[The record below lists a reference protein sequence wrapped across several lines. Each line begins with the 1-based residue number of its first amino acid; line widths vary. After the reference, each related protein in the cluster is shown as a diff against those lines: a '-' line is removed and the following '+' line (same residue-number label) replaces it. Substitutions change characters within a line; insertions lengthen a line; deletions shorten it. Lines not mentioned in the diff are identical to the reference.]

1 MSNNKKIL
9 NIMGTATL
17 SDVRISP
24 QKLRLALDMVR
35 GMQVEPALNALKF
48 TPKKSAQLAHKV
60 LLSAVAN
67 AREGTGVDV
76 DSLWVAGGMVDMGK
90 SLRRWMPRA
99 RGRATP
105 IKKRTSHIKVSV
117 GIYE

>member
-1 MSNNKKIL
+1 MSNKRKNL
-9 NIMGTATL
+9 NVMGSATL
-17 SDVRISP
+17 SHVRISP
-24 QKLRLALDMVR
+24 QKMRLAIDMVR
-35 GMQVEPALNALKF
+35 GMQVEPALHALKF
-48 TPKKSAQLAHKV
+48 TPKKSAKIAYKV

-67 AREGTGVDV
+67 AKEGTGVDV